1 MGEMSRI
8 LLAGTAL
15 LLGSEVQH
23 GHAFQ
28 AGSPSGEF
36 STGRVIEHVPAADG
50 SSGTFA
56 LYVPTSYSSAR
67 RWPLV
72 LILDPRGRGAT
83 ALRPLVPAAE
93 RLGYVLA
100 SSDETASDVDG
111 DPNTPAVNAI
121 LATLQP
127 RLSID
132 DRRFYLFGMSGTARA
147 AWALGYAARPHV
159 AGVAGFGAG
168 PPPDMDLESAHE
180 QYGAPFVF
188 YGGAGEADFNHAE
201 LVLLEGRLRR
211 LGFRFTTAFYPG
223 PHGWPRA
230 EEEFDAA
237 LAWMH
242 WMSMRVGLVD
252 ADSVWLEAEYARR
265 LASAARLET
274 VGEIGAAWR
283 AYDQLAADADGVLP
297 RGAAAERA
305 AALRDDGRVATWRA
319 RRLELARSHV
329 AYEERMAAWLRDTQ
343 TGQLPE
349 LPAALTRL
357 RVDSLRALAA
367 DNARA
372 DQAEAAD
379 RALADLFSLTSFYYP
394 RYYAARKQWERARLM
409 LEIAEVV
416 RPGTPAVRRQ
426 LDRVSAELGRGP
438 QVP

>member
-1 MGEMSRI
+1 MGKMSRF
-8 LLAGTAL
+8 LLAGAAL
-15 LLGSEVQH
+15 LLGSEVQR
-23 GHAFQ
+23 AYACQ

-36 STGRVIEHVPAADG
+36 PAGRVIEHVPAADG
-50 SSGTFA
+50 SSGSFA
-56 LYVPTSYSSAR
+56 LYVPTEYSSAR

-83 ALRPLVPAAE
+83 ALRPLVPSAE
-93 RLGYVLA
+93 QLGYVLA
-100 SSDETASDVDG
+100 SSDETASDVGG
-111 DPNTPAVNAI
+111 DPNTPAVNAM

-132 DRRFYLFGMSGTARA
+132 DRRLYLFGMSGTARA

-211 LGFRFTTAFYPG
+211 LGFRFATAFYPG

-230 EEEFDAA
+230 AEEFDAA

-242 WMSMRVGLVD
+242 WMAMRTGLRD
-252 ADSVWLEAEYARR
+252 ADSTWLQAEYARR
-265 LASAARLET
+265 LSAAARLEAA
-274 VGEIGAAWR
+274 GAPGAAWR
-283 AYDQLAADADGVLP
+283 AYAQLAADAHGLLP
-297 RGAAAERA
+297 RGAAADRA
-305 AALRDDGRVATWRA
+305 AALADDSRVVAWRT

-329 AYEERMAAWLRDTQ
+329 AYKERMAAWLRDTQ
-343 TGQLPE
+343 AGSLPGLKRSLSE
-349 LPAALTRL
+349 LQ
-357 RVDSLRALAA
+357 VDSLRALAA
-367 DNARA
+367 DATRA
-372 DQAEAAD
+372 DQAAAAG

-394 RYYAARKQWERARLM
+394 RHYTARRQWNRARLM
-409 LEIAEVV
+409 LEIAEAV

-426 LDRVSAELGRGP
+426 LDRVSAELRQEEAP
-438 QVP
+438 